1 MSGTEAKETYDDEK
15 KPEPSTMT
23 QISTK
28 TQILAMGMESLVKVA
43 KLVDTMLPTILHL
56 YSIANTYY
64 VKYKEQWS
72 SVVPSEVN
80 TVLLGLCLCL
90 YGGNFPALIATVTA
104 IHQTGQG
111 YKLKKAV
118 IDIYEQ
124 VMKASK
130 IIEEDEVIKQLDK
143 NDDGKVSLEEIAAAL
158 QEQGKGLLMTVMPM
172 VMTRVD
178 PHVINDA
185 IASVWAIWCSVLITL
200 QSVFAQQISM
210 GMQVGEII
218 SGTAKH
224 HISPIVAKNLDKSY
238 KVWADYGVT
247 IGCKMCGVLV
257 AMFLAKLIGGFM
269 SAMQGGEI
277 IAKVAITT
285 AKEYQVVITNETENL
300 QSMLTYI
307 FGGLGFYY
315 QLTSGFSINVFL
327 QLLFLPASI
336 AEMVLGFFVYR
347 A

>member
-1 MSGTEAKETYDDEK
+1 MSGTDTKENYDDEK
-15 KPEPSTMT
+15 KSEP
-23 QISTK
+23 STK

-56 YSIANTYY
+56 YRIANTYY
-64 VKYKEQWS
+64 MKYKEQWI

-80 TVLLGLCLCL
+80 TVILGLCLCL

-111 YKLKKAV
+111 NKLKKAV

-124 VMKASK
+124 VLKASE

-143 NDDGKVSLEEIAAAL
+143 NEDGKVSLEEIAAAL
-158 QEQGKGLLMTVMPM
+158 QEQGKGLLVTVMPM
-172 VMTRVD
+172 VMTRVN

-185 IASVWAIWCSVLITL
+185 IGSVWAIWCSVLITL

-247 IGCKMCGVLV
+247 VGCKLCGVLV

-269 SAMQGGEI
+269 SAMQGGKI
-277 IAKVAITT
+277 IAKVAITS
-285 AKEYQVVITNETENL
+285 AKEYKVVVTEETENL
-300 QSMLTYI
+300 QSICTYI

-315 QLTSGFSINVFL
+315 QLTSGFSINAFL
-327 QLLFLPASI
+327 QVLFLPASI

>member
-1 MSGTEAKETYDDEK
+1 MSGTDAKEKYDDEK
-15 KPEPSTMT
+15 KTEPEPN
-23 QISTK
+23 TK
-28 TQILAMGMESLVKVA
+28 AKILAWGMESLVRVA

-56 YSIANTYY
+56 YSIANEYF
-64 VKYKEQWS
+64 VKYKAQWN
-72 SVVPSEVN
+72 SVVPPEVN
-80 TVLLGLCLCL
+80 TVILGLCLCL
-90 YGGNFPALIATVTA
+90 YGGNFPALIATITA
-104 IHQTGQG
+104 IHQSGQG
-111 YKLKKAV
+111 YKLKQAV

-124 VMKASK
+124 VKKASK
-130 IIEEDEVIKQLDK
+130 VMEEDEVIKQLDK
-143 NDDGKVSLEEIAAAL
+143 NADGVVNLEEIAAAL
-158 QEQGKGLLMTVMPM
+158 QEQGKGLLVTVMPL

-185 IASVWAIWCSVLITL
+185 IASVWAIWCSVMITL

-210 GMQVGEII
+210 GMQVGDII
-218 SGTAKH
+218 SVTAKR
-224 HISPIVAKNLDKSY
+224 HITPIVAKNLDKNY

-247 IGCKMCGVLV
+247 VGCKFCGVLV

-277 IAKVAITT
+277 IAKVAIATG
-285 AKEYQVVITNETENL
+285 KDYQIVVTDDTDNL
-300 QSMLTYI
+300 QSILTYI

-315 QLTSGFSINVFL
+315 QLTSGFSINIFL
-327 QLLFLPASI
+327 QILFIPASM